1 VLALMLCRRL
11 VCFFFREATKDETI
25 QFQTISKYAFDSEGS
40 FVSVYITMPGIHD
53 HPKDKFEF
61 ESTIRTVSFRVMG
74 YNNFNHR
81 LQVPKLSEDI
91 EPSKSTFKVKKDMVV
106 LKLAKVKKEH
116 HWYEL
121 HKTKGIGE

>member
-1 VLALMLCRRL
+1 M
-11 VCFFFREATKDETI
+11 
-25 QFQTISKYAFDSEGS
+25 
-40 FVSVYITMPGIHD
+40 YITMPGIHD
-53 HPKDKFEF
+53 HPKDMFEF

-91 EPSKSTFKVKKDMVV
+91 EPSKSTFKIKKDMVV